1 MITKDSTCEFDIYR
15 INISK
20 EIGHHVVDMTDVIS
34 WNNIRLR
41 MTTDELK
48 ELGKFINNYLEAA
61 E

>member
-34 WNNIRLR
+34 WNSIRLR

-48 ELGKFINNYLEAA
+48 ELTEFITTHLE
-61 E
+61 ETK

>member
-1 MITKDSTCEFDIYR
+1 MITTDSTCEFDVYR

-20 EIGHHVVDMTDVIS
+20 EIGHHVIDISDVIS
-34 WNNIRLR
+34 WNNMRLR

-48 ELGKFINNYLEAA
+48 ELSKFITNHLERT

>member
-15 INISK
+15 INISR

-34 WNNIRLR
+34 WNSIRLR

-48 ELGKFINNYLEAA
+48 ELGKFINNYLEVA

>member
-1 MITKDSTCEFDIYR
+1 MITKDSTCEFDVYR
-15 INISK
+15 INISQ

-34 WNNIRLR
+34 WNRIRLR

-48 ELGKFINNYLEAA
+48 ELAKFINNHLEIA

>member
-1 MITKDSTCEFDIYR
+1 MITKDSNCEFDIYR
-15 INISK
+15 INIGK

-34 WNNIRLR
+34 WNSIRLR

-48 ELGKFINNYLEAA
+48 ELAKFINNHLEAA

>member
-34 WNNIRLR
+34 WNSIRLR

>member
-15 INISK
+15 INISR

-34 WNNIRLR
+34 WNSIRLR